1 MPCAPDLPPTPK
13 SLHEAL
19 NNTRPLIWG
28 DKMGSADEIAHKYGA
43 DATQRSLS
51 MIGRVVAV
59 EPAVTNQFLDS
70 LPPGASPYQLNRRV
84 KSPESL
90 ARKIADWEQVND
102 RLAIDDLLRYTV
114 LTGLSDE
121 VVAAARRTVDSLNDR
136 GWRVRYAMHSY
147 TEGSRYKG
155 LHAHLSVPG
164 SPRVEIQ
171 FHSAA
176 SAKVKELTTPWY
188 EIERSTTATAEER
201 SEARQRCCEASA
213 TLELPRG
220 IDGLT
225 RLGGQRVKVKNYSQY
240 RMPAGQP
247 APSSAPQAPHPTRI
261 ERNGGIAR

>member
-1 MPCAPDLPPTPK
+1 
-13 SLHEAL
+13 
-19 NNTRPLIWG
+19 
-28 DKMGSADEIAHKYGA
+28 MGSADEIAHKYGA